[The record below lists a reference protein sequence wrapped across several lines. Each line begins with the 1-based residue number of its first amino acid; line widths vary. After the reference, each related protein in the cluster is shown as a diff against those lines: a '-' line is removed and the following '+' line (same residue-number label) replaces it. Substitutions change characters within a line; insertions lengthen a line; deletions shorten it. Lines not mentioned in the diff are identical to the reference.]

1 MKKQQ
6 TTLFCAGFGYVA
18 GFLADKFPADDIR
31 IIATTRSRDTATE
44 LSARGIEP
52 IILRKGEGLPQ
63 LPNGAHWLISAPPDA
78 DGCPVFKAFAD
89 QADKACWIGYLSTT
103 GVYGDL
109 GGRWAFEWS
118 DVNPQSTRSENRVV
132 AENQWLSLE
141 RAAHIF
147 RLPGIY
153 GPGRSAFD
161 RLAEGK
167 AQRIVKK
174 GQVFSRAHASDI
186 ADCLIASM
194 ARHNP
199 GRIYHPC
206 DDEPAP
212 PQDVIAYAAEL
223 IGVRVP
229 PEIPIEIV
237 KLSPM
242 ARSFY
247 AECKRISNARTKSEL
262 DWTPAHANYREGLK
276 SILRDPRSS

>member
-18 GFLADKFPADDIR
+18 SFLADKFADQDVR
-31 IIATTRSRDTATE
+31 IIATTRSSDTARA
-44 LSARGIEP
+44 LDAKGIEP
-52 IILRKGEGLPQ
+52 IILNEGEVLPR
-63 LPNGAHWLISAPPDA
+63 LPGGAHWLIAAPPSDK
-78 DGCPVFKAFAD
+78 GCPIFKAFSD
-89 QADKACWIGYLSTT
+89 QADKASWIGYLSTT

-109 GGRWAFEWS
+109 DGGWAFEWS
-118 DVNPQSTRSENRVV
+118 KVNPQSARANNRVV

-141 RAAHIF
+141 RPAQIF

-161 RLAEGK
+161 RLAEGN
-167 AQRIVKK
+167 AQRILKK

-186 ADCLIASM
+186 ADCLKASM
-194 ARHNP
+194 ARPNP
-199 GRIYHPC
+199 GRVYHPC

-212 PQDVIAYAAEL
+212 PQDVIAYAAML
-223 IGVRVP
+223 IDTPIP
-229 PEIPIEIV
+229 PEIPIENA

-242 ARSFY
+242 AQSFY

-262 DWTPAHANYREGLK
+262 DWQPSHANYRDGLR
-276 SILRDPRSS
+276 SILEDPRSF